1 VQFPNK
7 KLLLFDLDGTLIDSV
22 PDLANSINFM
32 LQQLNKNTF
41 DENTIRA
48 WVGNGAKTLVQRAL
62 NGENNDHALEIFLQH
77 YKNHLCKTTTLYPHV
92 KETLEALYKQGFTLA
107 IITNKPYAFI
117 SPILEAL
124 KIDKYFSLVIGA
136 DSLTEKKPHPLP
148 LLHVSEKLGFSK
160 EETLMIGDSKN
171 DILAAKAAGI
181 ESIGVSYGYN
191 YDEHISVFEPDAI
204 IDDFRKLLNL
214 LSPKIAII
222 GGGIAGSSVAIYLA
236 ELGLHVTLFEKKE
249 TLVDGP
255 PICHLHAGGNLYREI
270 SDTQCLTLLK
280 ESIELMHLYPFSIDK
295 RPTVLITPKSD
306 SHEPTDLLP
315 RLKKLQEYYAQL
327 VKEDPKNKLLGEVND
342 YFQLFS
348 KEEILNLQSKTTPHN
363 PSTFEE
369 WMIIVA
375 KEVSLEDVKFPF
387 IMVQEYGLNIFR
399 LAASVSLML
408 DSYPYTT
415 IQTNTEITHITQN
428 ADSFTL
434 SYNNTQEDFDYLINA
449 AGFESG
455 IIDDMLHF
463 HRERFIEFKAA
474 YVTQSN
480 YNSKIWPEVIFFGQR
495 GTPQGMAQFTPYP
508 DGYFQLHGMT
518 KEITLFEKG
527 LIKNSPLSAHP
538 KLDKEFLEKIYT
550 QWRSDE
556 VQQRTQKA
564 ILHVSRFIPS
574 FKKSLATQKPLYGA
588 QQIPGNDADLRAAE
602 VSFEGERYARCEI
615 VKASSVL
622 AMADSIVQTFLLLKK
637 PYRLRSFQAL
647 KILQSQHIDEKA
659 STLAIKRDY
668 PKSLAYLNHPLCYN
682 SRYTSGETL

>member
-1 VQFPNK
+1 MQFPNK

-22 PDLANSINFM
+22 PDLANSVNFM
-32 LQQLNKNTF
+32 LKTLNKQTF
-41 DENTIRA
+41 DEDTIRS

-62 NGENNDHALEIFLQH
+62 AGEKNPHALEIFLQH
-77 YKNHLCKTTTLYPHV
+77 YKTHLCETTTLYPHV
-92 KETLEALYKQGFTLA
+92 KETLHTLYKQGFTLA
-107 IITNKPYAFI
+107 IITNKPYDFI
-117 SPILEAL
+117 SPILKTL
-124 KIDKYFSLVIGA
+124 KIDGYFSLIVGA
-136 DSLTEKKPHPLP
+136 DSLKEKKPHPLP
-148 LLHVSEKLGFSK
+148 LLHVRDTLGFST

-171 DILAAKAAGI
+171 DILAAKSAGI
-181 ESIGVSYGYN
+181 ESVGVTYGYN
-191 YDEHISVFEPDAI
+191 YDEDISQFHPDSTI
-204 IDDFRKLLNL
+204 SDFTKLLPL
-214 LSPKIAII
+214 LSPKIAIV

-236 ELGLHVTLFEKKE
+236 ELGLHVTLFEKKA

-280 ESIELMHLYPFSIDK
+280 ESIELIRLYPFSVDK
-295 RPTVLITPKSD
+295 RPTVLITPKND
-306 SHEPTDLLP
+306 PQTPLELLP
-315 RLKKLQEYYAQL
+315 RLKKLQNYYAKL
-327 VKEDPKNKLLGEVND
+327 INEDAKNKLLGEVEE

-348 KEEILNLQSKTTPHN
+348 QEEILKLQKRETPSN
-363 PSTFEE
+363 PSSFEE

-375 KEVSLEDVKFPF
+375 KEVNLENVQFPF

-399 LAASVSLML
+399 LAGSVAFML
-408 DSYPYTT
+408 EAYPNAT
-415 IQTNTEITHITQN
+415 IRTDTAITNITQ
-428 ADSFTL
+428 DTTTFTL
-434 SYNNTQEDFDYLINA
+434 AYNDTEEKFDYLINA

-455 IIDDMLHF
+455 LIDDMLSF

-474 YVTQSN
+474 YVTQST
-480 YNSKIWPEVIFFGQR
+480 YNSTIWPEVIFFGQR

-508 DGYFQLHGMT
+508 HGYFQLHGMT

-527 LIKNSPLSAHP
+527 LIKNSSLSSHP
-538 KLDKEFLEKIYT
+538 KLDKAFLEKIYT

-556 VQQRTQKA
+556 VQERTHKA

-574 FKKSLATQKPLYGA
+574 FTKATATQKPLFGA
-588 QQIPGNDADLRAAE
+588 QQIPGDNADLRAAE

-622 AMADSIVQTFLLLKK
+622 AMADAIVETFHLIPK
-637 PYRLRSFQAL
+637 PWRLREFHPLKNLNHQA
-647 KILQSQHIDEKA
+647 IDKKA

-682 SRYTSGETL
+682 TKNEEVRK